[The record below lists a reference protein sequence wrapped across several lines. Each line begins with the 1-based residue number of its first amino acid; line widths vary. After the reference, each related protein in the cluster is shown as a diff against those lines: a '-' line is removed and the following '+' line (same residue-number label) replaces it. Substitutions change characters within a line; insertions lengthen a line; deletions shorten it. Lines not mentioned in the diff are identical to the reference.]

1 MYCERCGS
9 QLTEIQ
15 RFCPSCGKPVGVALV
30 PVERQGKVQQH
41 LNTLSV
47 LWLVAGALNLL
58 GAFAVMVIGNVVIAN
73 VFRIAAPAPPAAVE
87 PFIHA
92 VLTIVGMFVGIK
104 GIFAVGAGWGLLQRA
119 SWARTMALV
128 MAFLELIAFPL
139 GTALGIYTL
148 IVLLPQDSGTEY
160 DQMAKAA

>member
-9 QLTEIQ
+9 QLAESQ

-47 LWLVAGALNLL
+47 LWLVVGALNLL

-73 VFRIAAPAPPAAVE
+73 IFRIANPAPPVAVE

-92 VLTIVGMFVGIK
+92 IFTVIGLFIGIK
-104 GIFAVGAGWGLLQRA
+104 GIFAVGAGWGLLQHA

-128 MAFLELIAFPL
+128 MAFIELIAFPF

-148 IVLLPQDSGTEY
+148 IVLLPQDSGREY
-160 DQMAKAA
+160 DHLAKAA